1 MTEPLPLFPLNSVLF
16 SDGLLQLKI
25 FETRY
30 LDLMSRC
37 MREQSPFGVVA
48 LKSGAEAGRQPEGTT
63 ARMHDTGTLAHL
75 LDVDAPTAGILHVR
89 CRGGA
94 QFTLGERRQEAGGLW
109 VGDATVLEAEPDVEP
124 APAHANLVRSLRE
137 AVAALER
144 EAASPFLAPH
154 RFESA
159 AWVADRWLDVLP
171 LGAEAKQMLL
181 EQRDPVKRIAIVDS
195 LMQARAV
202 RPPEAS

>member
-1 MTEPLPLFPLNSVLF
+1 VSEPLPLFPLHTVLTT
-16 SDGLLQLKI
+16 DGLLPLKI
-25 FETRY
+25 FEARY

-37 MREQSPFGVVA
+37 LREGSPFGVVA
-48 LKSGAEAGRQPEGTT
+48 LKSGVEAGRQAEGT
-63 ARMHDTGTLAHL
+63 AVQMHDTGTLAHV

-94 QFTLGERRQEAGGLW
+94 QFTLGARWQESDGLW
-109 VGDATVLEAEPDVEP
+109 IGEATVLEPEPDAAP
-124 APAHANLVRSLRE
+124 AAAHANLVRSLRE

-144 EAASPFLAPH
+144 ENASPFLAPH

-171 LGAEAKQMLL
+171 LGTEAKQMLL
-181 EQRDPVKRIAIVDS
+181 EQRDPAKRIAIVDS
-195 LMQARAV
+195 LMQARAA
-202 RPPEAS
+202 RPPEAP